1 MKKIN
6 LTILGLAFLLFS
18 ACDKET
24 TADKSRVTNYPLI
37 TVVGDNV
44 VFVPQGG
51 TYADPGV
58 SATENGAEIEVATTV
73 SGAYRGGSSLDLS
86 KADCYDVTYTAT
98 NADGFD
104 GSSER
109 RVYVVET
116 GDMVNSIE
124 GLYTSTIVRNGDP
137 KFSDLEYVLVW
148 KNDDGTYEF
157 SCGFGGYYE
166 IGTGYGLGYKSG
178 GCVVTA
184 TSIPLNTYSITDF
197 SNDGFGGAITD
208 AKLTADPVTK
218 TLKLTCEWSFGYSF
232 DVELTQVAL

>member
-18 ACDKET
+18 ACNKEN
-24 TADKSRVTNYPLI
+24 TAGKSRVTNYPLI

-51 TYADPGV
+51 TFTDPGV
-58 SATENGAEIEVATTV
+58 SATENGAEIDVATSV

-86 KADCYDVTYTAT
+86 MADCYDITYTAT
-98 NADGFD
+98 NADGFN
-104 GSSER
+104 GSSGR

-116 GDMVNSIE
+116 GDMVSSIE

-184 TSIPLNTYSITDF
+184 TDIPTNTYSITDF

-208 AKLTADPVTK
+208 VKLTADPATK
-218 TLKLTCEWSFGYSF
+218 TLNLTCEWSYGYSF

>member
-1 MKKIN
+1 MKKFN

-44 VFVPQGG
+44 VFVSQGD
-51 TYADPGV
+51 TYTDPGV
-58 SATENGAEIEVATTV
+58 SATENCAEIEVTTSV

-86 KADCYDVTYTAT
+86 KADCYDITYTAT
-98 NADGFD
+98 NADGFN
-104 GSSER
+104 GSSGR

-116 GDMVNSIE
+116 GDMVNSIA
-124 GLYTSTIVRNGDP
+124 GLYTSTIVRNGTL
-137 KFSDLEYVLVW
+137 KFIDLEYVLVW
-148 KNDDGTYEF
+148 KNEDGTYEF

-166 IGTGYGLGYKSG
+166 IGTSYGLGYKSG
-178 GCVVTA
+178 GCVETA

-197 SNDGFGGAITD
+197 SNDGFGGAVTD

-218 TLKLTCEWSFGYSF
+218 TLNLTCEWSYGFSF